1 MKLNKTIEEQW
12 DYRIGDNIE
21 YFDPT
26 KSYEITGYRPIDK
39 ENGLDFNPDDFMQTV
54 FYKDKYGVHC
64 PYPPKTPGYS
74 EFWSRELDR
83 CKNGM
88 KVGKYRITGDNYFFL
103 NFYKLLIVEE
113 KDKSSEGRDLSHPN
127 FYAKHYEYFHYIELC
142 QYLKKDVCALKARGV
157 EACPPFK

>member
-1 MKLNKTIEEQW
+1 MKLNKTNEEQW
-12 DYRIGDNIE
+12 DYKIGDNIE

-83 CKNGM
+83 
-88 KVGKYRITGDNYFFL
+88 
-103 NFYKLLIVEE
+103 
-113 KDKSSEGRDLSHPN
+113 
-127 FYAKHYEYFHYIELC
+127 
-142 QYLKKDVCALKARGV
+142 
-157 EACPPFK
+157 